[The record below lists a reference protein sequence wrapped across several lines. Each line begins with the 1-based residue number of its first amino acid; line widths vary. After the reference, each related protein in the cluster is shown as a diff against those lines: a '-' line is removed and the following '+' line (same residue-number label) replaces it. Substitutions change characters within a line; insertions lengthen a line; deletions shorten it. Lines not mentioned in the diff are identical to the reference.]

1 MLEIIAF
8 ITSPRMALSLLA
20 EFSIFAEILMLF
32 SQVAGIYDA
41 TKRNEAALFRGRL
54 FASIALLTM

>member
-8 ITSPRMALSLLA
+8 IISQKMALSPLA
-20 EFSIFAEILMLF
+20 EFSIFAEIPMLF

-41 TKRNEAALFRGRL
+41 TKRKEAAL
-54 FASIALLTM
+54 